1 MITKEDILKQFG
13 TYIAASKALDF
24 KVRASIDK
32 LADPLTDSQARNVIR
47 RMKAN
52 GLAVPDSWK

>member
-1 MITKEDILKQFG
+1 MITKEDIRKHFG
-13 TYIAASKALDF
+13 TYIAASVALDY

-32 LADPLTDSQARNVIR
+32 LADPLTESQARNVRR

-52 GLAVPDSWK
+52 GLEIPDSWK